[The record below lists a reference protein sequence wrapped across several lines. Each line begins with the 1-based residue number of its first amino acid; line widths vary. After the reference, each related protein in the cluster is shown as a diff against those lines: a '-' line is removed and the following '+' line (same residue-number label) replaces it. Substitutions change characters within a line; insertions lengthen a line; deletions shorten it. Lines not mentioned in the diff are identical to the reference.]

1 MELCPYG
8 DLRAQL
14 LAMQARLPPE
24 VELDIFKQLASALVY
39 LHAKRILHRDLAAR
53 NVLVKST
60 KPYDVKLADF
70 GCEREMGR

>member
-1 MELCPYG
+1 
-8 DLRAQL
+8 
-14 LAMQARLPPE
+14 MQARLPPE
-24 VELDIFKQLASALVY
+24 VELGIFKQLASALAY

-70 GCEREMGR
+70 GREH